1 MFSADFN
8 NIDRQTVLNDD
19 DGTLTGLLGSLGGE
33 TRPAISINEDSYFD
47 APLTTPEC
55 LSDIDVTPPPLP
67 PDQPFTAR
75 TSPYEWLSTAIIADC
90 AIVQEIGAQQCFDPK
105 IICYEVGDSMHHLE
119 LPGRALVP
127 RISDRQRE
135 WPAKSAADSADGTG
149 HGPAQHA
156 FPQLRSVL
164 HRHYPKLHI
173 SGRAWD
179 VRNVHQARQ
188 G

>member
-90 AIVQEIGAQQCFDPK
+90 AIVQRVGARQCFIK
-105 IICYEVGDSMHHLE
+105 IDLFMKWSIPCTTSSC
-119 LPGRALVP
+119 RACP
-127 RISDRQRE
+127 C
-135 WPAKSAADSADGTG
+135 SAN
-149 HGPAQHA
+149 
-156 FPQLRSVL
+156 
-164 HRHYPKLHI
+164 I
-173 SGRAWD
+173 
-179 VRNVHQARQ
+179 
-188 G
+188 